1 MQVQEWNM
9 EAPHLMPLQPPLL
22 PERAH
27 VREAQLHS
35 AEASLWTVV
44 ATVQAME
51 RKIDLLA
58 TRLLSLEGR
67 SGTAEKKLLDCE
79 KTAMEFGNQLE
90 SKWAVLG
97 TLIQEYGLLQRRLE
111 NMENL
116 LKNRNFWVLRLPPGP
131 RGEVPKVPVTFVD
144 IAVYF
149 SAEEWKNLEEWQK
162 ELYNNL
168 VKENYEALLSLDGAL
183 SRSEAQPRSERGDG
197 PCVPEPRELEQRE
210 LPPDACAESLI
221 STSDILSRIKQE
233 VAFVGEQQQF
243 PEERGM
249 PPDPCAGADALITAH
264 DFLSW
269 IKQEEEPCVREPW
282 ELPERE
288 MLPPGPGP
296 ASEGLLVKTEE
307 RCPHA
312 EPPEEVGLPG
322 SSGELLFPG
331 TGFGTA
337 EGQAAVPAAVA
348 LPAQHRLGKAA
359 GPEPGPGAD
368 SGAVPAAPPGPAE
381 ERPHGCAEC
390 GKSFSG
396 KKSLRIH
403 QRSHAAERP
412 YPCAECGKSFN
423 CHSGLVRHQ
432 MIHRGE
438 RPYKCSECGKCY
450 SRKEHLQNHQRLHTG
465 ERPFACAQCGK
476 SFIRKQ
482 NLLKHQRI
490 HTGERPYQCPAC
502 GRSFRYKESLKDHQR
517 VHGAEPGPP
526 PLPPPGIL
534 PPVLQLSRRSSR
546 RREQPSPRPGPAAAG
561 ASPGGEAE
569 EGSDSSVRAPCSG
582 ERAGGSSSAGAF
594 SQVGPISTLGKAPIS
609 GPGPPACSSGCA
621 ESSPRPRAGRSDTPS
636 CPQSE
641 DGEMADASGV
651 RSSGPDSAGR
661 EEKPPHP
668 QPALAPRT
676 GAALPLSSV
685 LAAAGGV
692 GALSR
697 QARRGRA
704 LHVGQGRGLPVGVDV
719 DAGVAHAGLQVHE
732 GLLGRAGEEQICGTQ
747 RTWPQLVGTRWP
759 QNRHHSP
766 GSRMI
771 SGSESW
777 LACRKVEATIF
788 SRGVRRGLWSGP
800 PARFMGRASDPYRA
814 LKCRTTFQTS
824 VSVSSLE
831 KLAFLF
837 RPDAGIACEA
847 AAEVEGAQLNL
858 GPHSSLSAPGG
869 NMGLR
874 EPEGA
879 AEEGAE
885 ARAPEA
891 SMAGE
896 AWAGEDLKSR
906 FGTARGTGAPHR
918 LARLEGTWE
927 GRKGKGSGGWR
938 QRRGTARAPRLS
950 PARGT
955 REPPGR
961 RGRGSTTGR
970 GCGKRLGHGTCH
982 GAASQGASEHLRA
995 GLRVMGTPQGHGK
1008 GLTAML
1014 AVTGKVLGVMS
1025 TSGAQPGPRGHS
1037 TDQALKDRSRGLGRS
1052 EHLKAMVKTLAKKQA
1067 LAREGPPCAGRHHVH
1082 RVLQLVE
1089 GLEEIRRGGLALQ
1102 VPPQRGQALPDL
1114 PFRGAGRH
1122 GRQLARVLPLRHGLV
1137 PVRLR
1142 RLRLLPAEQAGG
1154 RGEGHGLGAG
1164 GEAGGAEAAGDEPR
1178 GNVAPGLRQHVQH
1191 IQQAGLPRAA
1201 LRRQPPQQPAPVV
1214 TSEVTGNA
1222 ALQGLGQGGGW
1233 RDEDH
1238 PDVGQL
1244 DVGVRLVLG
1253 QQEEDALAPPPHGL
1267 VEVPQPLGEE
1277 RGGQAGRAA
1286 GAVTP
1291 RHLLQ
1296 VDAPQAARPGAVP
1309 HGPQRH
1315 LLRAAGVGAEQQ
1327 RQPLAGALAL
1337 AEGTGR
1343 ERHRG
1348 LPAGEDLGGRVAAE
1362 EPGQHRA
1369 GPVLRRGLLRVPF
1382 LRRRL
1387 LAGEAVA
1394 SAQRSSAAS
1403 SAASF
1408 PSRLRLR
1415 SGSPLRCHSLRMRS
1429 LFLMMRQIWGC
1440 DTPKRLASSLCD
1452 TLGPSSIS
1460 STRTFSV
1467 SDSSFRSFRGAAAAP
1482 SAVPGE
1488 RPVQGRGRWGLP
1500 VTPSPPGS
1508 ARPLPQRLQPSSVP
1522 RPSRCRTRSGF
1533 CPTPRPHSAQSSG
1546 GSPGRQRRLSK
1557 AGGAAMNPP
1566 LPAAGGTRKSAGPAW
1581 RHGGERGG
1589 GDTPCS
1595 LFTSFP
1601 CQSPAETGARWA
1613 AAVSPGMPRDQA
1625 PGWAGCGPVPDSC
1638 SRCHRGAIPPVP
1650 ASRSP
1655 RAGPAGAGGLWCSPD
1670 DIGQT
1675 RPGLAARG
1683 DGDSSRCGPVVTPKP
1698 PSCSRYQPGEC
1709 RSRWRPGHH
1718 RQCEERCRDGPGAS
1732 PSSTGCWRSSFMAP
1746 APSRPSG
1753 NAAAAAPG
1761 AAPAEASP
1769 RPGPASRPPRGR
1781 ARRARRAHRRAFP
1794 PQELECMMEPQEL
1807 GLEQPLAAPEQSPGG
1822 EAELPAAEISLTLV
1836 TEIQAVDRKV
1846 DTQAAQLMN
1855 LEGRMRMAETKL
1867 IGCEKTAVEFG
1878 NQLES
1883 KWTAL
1888 GTLIQEY
1895 GQLQKRLE
1903 NMENLL
1909 KNRNFWILRLPPGA
1923 KGEVP
1928 KVPVAFNDASFNFSE
1943 EEWKS
1948 LNEWQKELYRHIMKG
1963 NYEAV
1968 ISMDAA
1974 ISKPDLLTRIE
1985 QGEDPNAED
1994 QEDSEGGETPTDPST
2009 EFFFPG
2015 PDDSSWGKYEET
2027 LAESHEGSEEE
2038 ESMEVPGTYEQPC
2051 EEEGSESLELSRSLT
2066 GKWEEVFSNPE
2077 EEKMQSSSKSQS
2089 GSAPPQ
2095 RTATGNGLRRSV
2107 RRGRDLARKDPEEAA
2122 ADKGPYICCECG
2134 ESFLDKQLFATHQKA
2149 HASEEACTSLER
2161 GESFRQ
2167 KSKAKGQGPSR
2178 SKASKRPD
2186 GEKSSGFK
2194 YGFVRHQV
2202 NNMVER
2208 PYTCSQCKE
2217 SFSLEVSLIL
2227 HQKLHTGKGDGPLTC
2242 TYCGKDFRDLSKAIR
2257 HQRIHTGERP
2267 YQCTE
2272 CGKSFIRRDHLLKH
2286 WRVHT
2291 GETPY
2296 QCPVCGKHFRYK
2308 ESLNCHQKI
2317 HSRNPRP
2324 GEDSQH
2330 NLGSAGTQTDH
2341 FCVKKETKQYGSAL
2355 DRGCGSL
2362 DRGSLF
2368 GGPHLLSHPC
2378 PSPSPGDHPTCPLPL
2393 PTNQRVSC
2401 PSLCSVSPTSPPK
2414 VCQGCAR
2421 QGRDWGDGIRKD
2433 TVGQDEWN
2441 EMGWNWAPEPVRPPR
2456 CPSPLRPA
2464 AGAERTSERET
2475 QTAEL
2480 SLTVV
2485 AAVQAVERK
2494 VDSHSTRLLD
2504 LEGRTGMAE
2513 KKLIDCEKTAAEL
2526 GNQLESKCAALGTL
2540 IQEYGLLQRR
2550 LENMENLLK
2559 NRNFW
2564 ILRLPPG
2571 RKGEVP
2577 KVPVTFDDVSV
2588 YFNDKEWEKLEEWQ
2602 KELYK
2607 NVMKGNYES
2616 LISLDYAISKPGV
2629 LSQIEQ
2635 GEESRGRNEQDLEES
2650 EIITDATAAGIR
2662 VVIKTEEL
2670 LPEDS
2675 PENPELHGMSG
2686 QSEGSFQS
2694 PDEEAACESP
2704 YGSVSPPRDLPG
2716 TSLGDSSEYGADFS
2730 EIQRVIVHH
2739 GGCTEDGIVIKTEEE
2754 EEEEEDDPDTL
2765 EPCAMFSGRSEA
2777 PAFPSH
2783 EAGLG
2788 CEAQCSSKAQ
2798 PRSLARVRKP
2808 SACERDSGDMKPASG
2823 QQRNRTRERPYI
2835 CPECGKSFMLKINFM
2850 IHQRNHLKEGPYE
2863 CHECDLSFRNKQQF
2877 LLHQRSHTRR
2887 GVGVPRRPE
2896 HGLKPPARP
2905 PPPGK
2910 PYKCSECESSFS
2922 HKSSLSKHQITHV
2935 GERPF
2940 TCGECRRSF
2949 RLQISLLMH
2958 QRIHAGKNEM
2968 AFLCPQCGKNF
2979 TRPSHLLRHQRTH
2992 TGERPYQCSQC
3003 EKTFSEKSKLT
3014 NHYRIHTRERP
3025 HACAVCGKGFIRKHH
3040 LLEHQRIHTG
3050 ERPYHCT
3057 ECGKNFTQKHHLLEH
3072 QRAHT
3077 GERPYPCTECTKC
3090 FRYKQSLKYHLRTH
3104 MGE

>member
-1 MQVQEWNM
+1 M

-111 NMENL
+111 NVENL

-197 PCVPEPRELEQRE
+197 PCVPEQRELEQRE

-233 VAFVGEQQQF
+233 VAFVGEQQF

-331 TGFGTA
+331 TGFGTP

-348 LPAQHRLGKAA
+348 LPAQHRLGKAP

-368 SGAVPAAPPGPAE
+368 SGGVPAAPPGPAE

-517 VHGAEPGPP
+517 VHGAEAGPP

-534 PPVLQLSRRSSR
+534 PPGDVVNPTGLAPSGRAVTRVPRGHGGVTSGRSRASDPRGPARSAPSPQRQRRPPASSVPSRGDPSGCRPRHRTPSRRGGRGHSVSVAER
-546 RREQPSPRPGPAAAG
+546 LPPVPSCWREQPSPRPGPAAAG

-661 EEKPPHP
+661 EEKPPVSHST
-668 QPALAPRT
+668 ALAPGSPTRGSQRISILT
-676 GAALPLSSV
+676 QRISILTQRISILTQWISI
-685 LAAAGGV
+685 LTAGGV

-697 QARRGRA
+697 QARHGRA

-747 RTWPQLVGTRWP
+747 RMRPQPAQQPAENAGVAGHRSGSAASAPATLCP
-759 QNRHHSP
+759 QNRHRSP

-788 SRGVRRGLWSGP
+788 SRG
-800 PARFMGRASDPYRA
+800 
-814 LKCRTTFQTS
+814 TS

-885 ARAPEA
+885 HAARAHRIASPGSRAPGRGEKERAAVAGGSAGGRRGPPGSLQPEA
-891 SMAGE
+891 PGSPRAG
-896 AWAGEDLKSR
+896 ATDGDVAVLRVST
-906 FGTARGTGAPHR
+906 TARG
-918 LARLEGTWE
+918 
-927 GRKGKGSGGWR
+927 
-938 QRRGTARAPRLS
+938 
-950 PARGT
+950 
-955 REPPGR
+955 
-961 RGRGSTTGR
+961 
-970 GCGKRLGHGTCH
+970 C
-982 GAASQGASEHLRA
+982 
-995 GLRVMGTPQGHGK
+995 
-1008 GLTAML
+1008 
-1014 AVTGKVLGVMS
+1014 
-1025 TSGAQPGPRGHS
+1025 GPRGHS
-1037 TDQALKDRSRGLGRS
+1037 TDQDLKDRSRGLGHS
-1052 EHLKAMVKTLAKKQA
+1052 EHLKAMVKTSAEKRA
-1067 LAREGPPCAGRHHVH
+1067 LARLLAM
-1082 RVLQLVE
+1082 LVE
-1089 GLEEIRRGGLALQ
+1089 GLEEIWRGGLALQ

-1122 GRQLARVLPLRHGLV
+1122 GRLLARVLPLRHALV

-1142 RLRLLPAEQAGG
+1142 RVPVALRPLRAERAGG
-1154 RGEGHGLGAG
+1154 RAEGHGLGAG
-1164 GEAGGAEAAGDEPR
+1164 IGREAGGAEAAGDEPR

-1191 IQQAGLPRAA
+1191 VQQAGPPRAA
-1201 LRRQPPQQPAPVV
+1201 LRRQPPQQPPPVV
-1214 TSEVTGNA
+1214 TPEVAGDA
-1222 ALQGLGQGGGW
+1222 AVQGLGQGGGR

-1244 DVGVRLVLG
+1244 EVGVRLVLG
-1253 QQEEDALAPPPHGL
+1253 QEEEDALAPPPHAL

-1286 GAVTP
+1286 GAVAP

-1337 AEGTGR
+1337 AEGAGR

-1394 SAQRSSAAS
+1394 SSQRSSAAS

-1467 SDSSFRSFRGAAAAP
+1467 SDSSFRSFRGAAVAP

-1488 RPVQGRGRWGLP
+1488 RPPPRLGEASPAAAAGVAELRAAPQPVPHQVRLLPDASAALGTIQRRLPGPAAPALEGGGCGDEPPVTGTGVRLRLEDAAVAAAPFPQRDEEVGGAGVAGRGRAGRRGHPVLALHLLP
-1500 VTPSPPGS
+1500 PPVPCGDRSALGSGRLTGNPAGPS
-1508 ARPLPQRLQPSSVP
+1508 ARP
-1522 RPSRCRTRSGF
+1522 
-1533 CPTPRPHSAQSSG
+1533 G
-1546 GSPGRQRRLSK
+1546 GMR
-1557 AGGAAMNPP
+1557 A
-1566 LPAAGGTRKSAGPAW
+1566 
-1581 RHGGERGG
+1581 
-1589 GDTPCS
+1589 
-1595 LFTSFP
+1595 
-1601 CQSPAETGARWA
+1601 GARLPLL
-1613 AAVSPGMPRDQA
+1613 VPPGHDPARPRVA
-1625 PGWAGCGPVPDSC
+1625 LTLG
-1638 SRCHRGAIPPVP
+1638 
-1650 ASRSP
+1650 
-1655 RAGPAGAGGLWCSPD
+1655 GAGGCRVWPGALVPPRQEE
-1670 DIGQT
+1670 GQ
-1675 RPGLAARG
+1675 PVMPLAMPTDMPPEMTSVTTG
-1683 DGDSSRCGPVVTPKP
+1683 QGWLPVVM
-1698 PSCSRYQPGEC
+1698 
-1709 RSRWRPGHH
+1709 GHD
-1718 RQCEERCRDGPGAS
+1718 RQCEERCQDGPGAS
-1732 PSSTGCWRSSFMAP
+1732 PRSTECWRSSFMAP
-1746 APSRPSG
+1746 APSRSSG
-1753 NAAAAAPG
+1753 NAAAAAP
-1761 AAPAEASP
+1761 
-1769 RPGPASRPPRGR
+1769 
-1781 ARRARRAHRRAFP
+1781 AFP

-1807 GLEQPLAAPEQSPGG
+1807 GLEQPLPAPEQGPGG

-2077 EEKMQSSSKSQS
+2077 EEMQSSSKSQS
-2089 GSAPPQ
+2089 GSARPQ

-2149 HASEEACTSLER
+2149 HASQEACTSLER

-2341 FCVKKETKQYGSAL
+2341 FCVKKETKQYQTGPSRPLAPRPGAFPVTPRSPRCRLAPRCQPSSSGNPECRQSRSAANA
-2355 DRGCGSL
+2355 
-2362 DRGSLF
+2362 
-2368 GGPHLLSHPC
+2368 
-2378 PSPSPGDHPTCPLPL
+2378 PSPGPYPPGGIPRPDPAPL
-2393 PTNQRVSC
+2393 
-2401 PSLCSVSPTSPPK
+2401 SPP
-2414 VCQGCAR
+2414 Q
-2421 QGRDWGDGIRKD
+2421 
-2433 TVGQDEWN
+2433 
-2441 EMGWNWAPEPVRPPR
+2441 APEPVRPPR

-2464 AGAERTSERET
+2464 AGPERTSERET

-2777 PAFPSH
+2777 PAFPGH

-2808 SACERDSGDMKPASG
+2808 SACERDSGDVKPAGG

>member
-1 MQVQEWNM
+1 
-9 EAPHLMPLQPPLL
+9 
-22 PERAH
+22 
-27 VREAQLHS
+27 
-35 AEASLWTVV
+35 
-44 ATVQAME
+44 
-51 RKIDLLA
+51 
-58 TRLLSLEGR
+58 
-67 SGTAEKKLLDCE
+67 
-79 KTAMEFGNQLE
+79 
-90 SKWAVLG
+90 
-97 TLIQEYGLLQRRLE
+97 
-111 NMENL
+111 
-116 LKNRNFWVLRLPPGP
+116 
-131 RGEVPKVPVTFVD
+131 
-144 IAVYF
+144 
-149 SAEEWKNLEEWQK
+149 
-162 ELYNNL
+162 
-168 VKENYEALLSLDGAL
+168 
-183 SRSEAQPRSERGDG
+183 
-197 PCVPEPRELEQRE
+197 
-210 LPPDACAESLI
+210 
-221 STSDILSRIKQE
+221 
-233 VAFVGEQQQF
+233 
-243 PEERGM
+243 
-249 PPDPCAGADALITAH
+249 
-264 DFLSW
+264 
-269 IKQEEEPCVREPW
+269 
-282 ELPERE
+282 
-288 MLPPGPGP
+288 
-296 ASEGLLVKTEE
+296 
-307 RCPHA
+307 
-312 EPPEEVGLPG
+312 
-322 SSGELLFPG
+322 
-331 TGFGTA
+331 
-337 EGQAAVPAAVA
+337 
-348 LPAQHRLGKAA
+348 
-359 GPEPGPGAD
+359 
-368 SGAVPAAPPGPAE
+368 
-381 ERPHGCAEC
+381 
-390 GKSFSG
+390 
-396 KKSLRIH
+396 
-403 QRSHAAERP
+403 
-412 YPCAECGKSFN
+412 
-423 CHSGLVRHQ
+423 
-432 MIHRGE
+432 
-438 RPYKCSECGKCY
+438 
-450 SRKEHLQNHQRLHTG
+450 
-465 ERPFACAQCGK
+465 
-476 SFIRKQ
+476 
-482 NLLKHQRI
+482 
-490 HTGERPYQCPAC
+490 
-502 GRSFRYKESLKDHQR
+502 
-517 VHGAEPGPP
+517 
-526 PLPPPGIL
+526 
-534 PPVLQLSRRSSR
+534 
-546 RREQPSPRPGPAAAG
+546 
-561 ASPGGEAE
+561 
-569 EGSDSSVRAPCSG
+569 
-582 ERAGGSSSAGAF
+582 
-594 SQVGPISTLGKAPIS
+594 
-609 GPGPPACSSGCA
+609 
-621 ESSPRPRAGRSDTPS
+621 
-636 CPQSE
+636 
-641 DGEMADASGV
+641 MAD
-651 RSSGPDSAGR
+651 
-661 EEKPPHP
+661 
-668 QPALAPRT
+668 
-676 GAALPLSSV
+676 
-685 LAAAGGV
+685 
-692 GALSR
+692 
-697 QARRGRA
+697 
-704 LHVGQGRGLPVGVDV
+704 
-719 DAGVAHAGLQVHE
+719 
-732 GLLGRAGEEQICGTQ
+732 
-747 RTWPQLVGTRWP
+747 W
-759 QNRHHSP
+759 
-766 GSRMI
+766 
-771 SGSESW
+771 
-777 LACRKVEATIF
+777 
-788 SRGVRRGLWSGP
+788 
-800 PARFMGRASDPYRA
+800 
-814 LKCRTTFQTS
+814 
-824 VSVSSLE
+824 
-831 KLAFLF
+831 
-837 RPDAGIACEA
+837 
-847 AAEVEGAQLNL
+847 
-858 GPHSSLSAPGG
+858 
-869 NMGLR
+869 
-874 EPEGA
+874 
-879 AEEGAE
+879 
-885 ARAPEA
+885 
-891 SMAGE
+891 
-896 AWAGEDLKSR
+896 
-906 FGTARGTGAPHR
+906 
-918 LARLEGTWE
+918 
-927 GRKGKGSGGWR
+927 
-938 QRRGTARAPRLS
+938 
-950 PARGT
+950 
-955 REPPGR
+955 
-961 RGRGSTTGR
+961 
-970 GCGKRLGHGTCH
+970 
-982 GAASQGASEHLRA
+982 
-995 GLRVMGTPQGHGK
+995 
-1008 GLTAML
+1008 
-1014 AVTGKVLGVMS
+1014 
-1025 TSGAQPGPRGHS
+1025 
-1037 TDQALKDRSRGLGRS
+1037 
-1052 EHLKAMVKTLAKKQA
+1052 
-1067 LAREGPPCAGRHHVH
+1067 
-1082 RVLQLVE
+1082 
-1089 GLEEIRRGGLALQ
+1089 
-1102 VPPQRGQALPDL
+1102 
-1114 PFRGAGRH
+1114 
-1122 GRQLARVLPLRHGLV
+1122 
-1137 PVRLR
+1137 
-1142 RLRLLPAEQAGG
+1142 
-1154 RGEGHGLGAG
+1154 
-1164 GEAGGAEAAGDEPR
+1164 
-1178 GNVAPGLRQHVQH
+1178 
-1191 IQQAGLPRAA
+1191 
-1201 LRRQPPQQPAPVV
+1201 
-1214 TSEVTGNA
+1214 
-1222 ALQGLGQGGGW
+1222 
-1233 RDEDH
+1233 
-1238 PDVGQL
+1238 
-1244 DVGVRLVLG
+1244 
-1253 QQEEDALAPPPHGL
+1253 
-1267 VEVPQPLGEE
+1267 
-1277 RGGQAGRAA
+1277 
-1286 GAVTP
+1286 
-1291 RHLLQ
+1291 
-1296 VDAPQAARPGAVP
+1296 
-1309 HGPQRH
+1309 
-1315 LLRAAGVGAEQQ
+1315 
-1327 RQPLAGALAL
+1327 
-1337 AEGTGR
+1337 
-1343 ERHRG
+1343 
-1348 LPAGEDLGGRVAAE
+1348 
-1362 EPGQHRA
+1362 
-1369 GPVLRRGLLRVPF
+1369 
-1382 LRRRL
+1382 
-1387 LAGEAVA
+1387 
-1394 SAQRSSAAS
+1394 
-1403 SAASF
+1403 
-1408 PSRLRLR
+1408 
-1415 SGSPLRCHSLRMRS
+1415 
-1429 LFLMMRQIWGC
+1429 
-1440 DTPKRLASSLCD
+1440 
-1452 TLGPSSIS
+1452 
-1460 STRTFSV
+1460 
-1467 SDSSFRSFRGAAAAP
+1467 
-1482 SAVPGE
+1482 
-1488 RPVQGRGRWGLP
+1488 
-1500 VTPSPPGS
+1500 
-1508 ARPLPQRLQPSSVP
+1508 
-1522 RPSRCRTRSGF
+1522 
-1533 CPTPRPHSAQSSG
+1533 
-1546 GSPGRQRRLSK
+1546 
-1557 AGGAAMNPP
+1557 
-1566 LPAAGGTRKSAGPAW
+1566 
-1581 RHGGERGG
+1581 
-1589 GDTPCS
+1589 
-1595 LFTSFP
+1595 
-1601 CQSPAETGARWA
+1601 
-1613 AAVSPGMPRDQA
+1613 
-1625 PGWAGCGPVPDSC
+1625 
-1638 SRCHRGAIPPVP
+1638 
-1650 ASRSP
+1650 
-1655 RAGPAGAGGLWCSPD
+1655 
-1670 DIGQT
+1670 
-1675 RPGLAARG
+1675 
-1683 DGDSSRCGPVVTPKP
+1683 
-1698 PSCSRYQPGEC
+1698 
-1709 RSRWRPGHH
+1709 
-1718 RQCEERCRDGPGAS
+1718 
-1732 PSSTGCWRSSFMAP
+1732 
-1746 APSRPSG
+1746 
-1753 NAAAAAPG
+1753 
-1761 AAPAEASP
+1761 APAE
-1769 RPGPASRPPRGR
+1769 
-1781 ARRARRAHRRAFP
+1781 
-1794 PQELECMMEPQEL
+1794 ELECMMEPQEL
-1807 GLEQPLAAPEQSPGG
+1807 GLEQPLAAPEHGPGG

-1994 QEDSEGGETPTDPST
+1994 QEDSEGGETPTDPTT

-2051 EEEGSESLELSRSLT
+2051 DEEGSESLELSRSLT
-2066 GKWEEVFSNPE
+2066 GKWEEVFSNPDE
-2077 EEKMQSSSKSQS
+2077 EMQSSSKSQS

-2107 RRGRDLARKDPEEAA
+2107 RRGRDLAQKDAKEAA

-2134 ESFLDKQLFATHQKA
+2134 QSFLDKQLFATHQKA

-2341 FCVKKETKQYGSAL
+2341 FCVKKETKQYPP
-2355 DRGCGSL
+2355 
-2362 DRGSLF
+2362 
-2368 GGPHLLSHPC
+2368 GPPR
-2378 PSPSPGDHPTCPLPL
+2378 SPRFP
-2393 PTNQRVSC
+2393 
-2401 PSLCSVSPTSPPK
+2401 
-2414 VCQGCAR
+2414 
-2421 QGRDWGDGIRKD
+2421 
-2433 TVGQDEWN
+2433 
-2441 EMGWNWAPEPVRPPR
+2441 APEPVRPPR

-2464 AGAERTSERET
+2464 AGPERTSERET

-2650 EIITDATAAGIR
+2650 EIITDAT
-2662 VVIKTEEL
+2662 
-2670 LPEDS
+2670 
-2675 PENPELHGMSG
+2675 
-2686 QSEGSFQS
+2686 SEGSFQS

-2739 GGCTEDGIVIKTEEE
+2739 GGCTEDGIVIKTEEEEEE

-2896 HGLKPPARP
+2896 HGLKPPSRP

-3014 NHYRIHTRERP
+3014 NHYRTTRERP